1 MSEKNNPPDVSTDFD
16 KYKDRHSENPIKLI
30 RKGYIKWIIIA
41 ACVVIA
47 ITLFVIPIIL
57 GNRAKPILMPA
68 DIKEVTVYYEG
79 TANTTF
85 SYTDAEKIN
94 RLADYLTSLKLHSTT
109 RTPYGPQEFYSGE
122 WQITITGKEGVC
134 GVKIVGNKFFQ
145 HPDGTWWT
153 ITDEQASDFEELI
166 KTMKPDKLPS
176 SFN

>member
-1 MSEKNNPPDVSTDFD
+1 MIGGQIYMSEKNNPPDVSTDFD

-85 SYTDAEKIN
+85 SY
-94 RLADYLTSLKLHSTT
+94 KLN
-109 RTPYGPQEFYSGE
+109 
-122 WQITITGKEGVC
+122 WI
-134 GVKIVGNKFFQ
+134 
-145 HPDGTWWT
+145 
-153 ITDEQASDFEELI
+153 L
-166 KTMKPDKLPS
+166 
-176 SFN
+176 